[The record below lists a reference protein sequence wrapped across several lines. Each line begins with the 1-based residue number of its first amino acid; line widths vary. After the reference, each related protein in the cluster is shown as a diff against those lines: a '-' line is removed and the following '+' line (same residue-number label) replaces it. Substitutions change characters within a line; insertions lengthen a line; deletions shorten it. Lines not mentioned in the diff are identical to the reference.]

1 MNEAGE
7 TVTRGDTFFRRM
19 VREGAVTRLRD
30 LPPVSGEQRILFRMG
45 GEAQEAA
52 HLPDF
57 HAFVPRQLYMDTG
70 IDQMWYLRGQH
81 AVESIRDAALDL
93 RGRPPL
99 RFADLGEAEQQ
110 ALRRWMSQSQVQLAQ
125 ARYMGMRGAE
135 FTRDSALLNYNRRHN
150 YNTFLGAI
158 MPYEFWFTESALKWA
173 LHSIDR
179 PEMLMIYLRMQRFL
193 NTAYRPEQ
201 NLPAR
206 LRGQIR
212 IPMPFLPNWMG
223 DSIFVDPMRFALPLD
238 QFTYPFEQYQQQQ
251 QRDDGATTRVLEQ
264 LLNDGQIDQAEYQEA
279 LQTRQGTTWDRAQAL
294 ARQDDDEERLSAFD
308 FMSLFSSPHV
318 PLQWA
323 YNAARG
329 TPERIG
335 TLLPLTRSIRGVTSA
350 LGIGPA
356 GGVNIEGNIR
366 RELGL
371 PEFDRWDD
379 YRIDRMLSNMV
390 ATGEITLQ
398 QEREAMIS
406 REGEVFD
413 LAEHRAVQEIS
424 GGPGL
429 LGIARSVFGIPIR
442 AYPPGEEHLRELR
455 DEYAQAWQEYD
466 GGDMQ
471 AVNRFF
477 ESHPEYEARV
487 DLGYWNKPEERI
499 RRFAVDEIWDTWNSL
514 PQLHQNE
521 VSEQLG
527 PLFQNAFLDRNTRSY
542 ESIPNEMLV
551 AWTRVMRGDPPG
563 TLSTGPGWQIPPLD
577 LAPRDVAYRAN
588 AFYQSRDAY
597 FPQWRDLQSDYY
609 LLDEGSAR
617 REYLRA
623 HPPYAQYRAW
633 RTDWFMRNPD
643 VVPYLTD
650 RPEDYTYPSEQA
662 LREAQAGQPSLQP
675 AEWYQVLGPNIWSL
689 LDDNQNGEALPEV
702 ARRRLQ
708 EIADQYGTTVDHI
721 LSDIA
726 QGLAQTQ

>member
-1 MNEAGE
+1 
-7 TVTRGDTFFRRM
+7 
-19 VREGAVTRLRD
+19 
-30 LPPVSGEQRILFRMG
+30 
-45 GEAQEAA
+45 
-52 HLPDF
+52 
-57 HAFVPRQLYMDTG
+57 
-70 IDQMWYLRGQH
+70 
-81 AVESIRDAALDL
+81 
-93 RGRPPL
+93 
-99 RFADLGEAEQQ
+99 
-110 ALRRWMSQSQVQLAQ
+110 
-125 ARYMGMRGAE
+125 
-135 FTRDSALLNYNRRHN
+135 
-150 YNTFLGAI
+150 
-158 MPYEFWFTESALKWA
+158 
-173 LHSIDR
+173 
-179 PEMLMIYLRMQRFL
+179 
-193 NTAYRPEQ
+193 
-201 NLPAR
+201 
-206 LRGQIR
+206 
-212 IPMPFLPNWMG
+212 
-223 DSIFVDPMRFALPLD
+223 
-238 QFTYPFEQYQQQQ
+238 
-251 QRDDGATTRVLEQ
+251 
-264 LLNDGQIDQAEYQEA
+264 
-279 LQTRQGTTWDRAQAL
+279 
-294 ARQDDDEERLSAFD
+294 
-308 FMSLFSSPHV
+308 
-318 PLQWA
+318 
-323 YNAARG
+323 
-329 TPERIG
+329 
-335 TLLPLTRSIRGVTSA
+335 
-350 LGIGPA
+350 
-356 GGVNIEGNIR
+356 
-366 RELGL
+366 
-371 PEFDRWDD
+371 
-379 YRIDRMLSNMV
+379 MV

-398 QEREAMIS
+398 QEREAMTS

-477 ESHPEYEARV
+477 EAHPEYEARV

-542 ESIPNEMLV
+542 ESVPNEMLV

-563 TLSTGPGWQIPPLD
+563 TLSVGPGWQIPPLD
-577 LAPRDVAYRAN
+577 LAPRDVAYRAD
-588 AFYQSRDAY
+588 AFYRSRDAY
-597 FPQWRDLQSDYY
+597 FPQWRELQSDYY

-617 REYLRA
+617 RDYLRA

-650 RPEDYTYPSEQA
+650 NPEDYTYPSEQA

-675 AEWYQVLGPNIWSL
+675 AEWYQVLGPNIWAL
-689 LDDNQNGEALPEV
+689 LDDYQNGEAIPEV